1 MGCDAS
7 AVIVR
12 GYNKADCVLILS
24 FHKNTLSKGKTSVTG
39 LDLRAA
45 TLNISGGEKTF
56 EEFPNDTQQSRKEA
70 LKILIK
76 RLNASLICLQE
87 VSQHIDADG
96 FTISVM
102 EDINHTGGYDYSFF
116 GETLSMETHMQVKK
130 DVMVKGIFKDWW
142 NWSKGNSI
150 HAKFPF
156 ARLGDPYSP
165 GVPRNIPLFK
175 PPSYEG
181 TRDTEPRFAILSRL
195 KVPPYPF
202 VINLHLSTLVNE
214 RPPGSFPEIME
225 GSRNLRNQQVKRLL
239 DMVRTYILDRGE
251 PLILAGDFNATEDEY
266 CISQLLESEN
276 KFMRLIPEN
285 EAPTHHAMEKPIDH
299 IFFYP
304 KERLIS
310 YSCRV
315 EIGDLSRRASDH
327 LPVVADLQIK

>member
-1 MGCDAS
+1 MGIIKPYVTSEND
-7 AVIVR
+7 
-12 GYNKADCVLILS
+12 
-24 FHKNTLSKGKTSVTG
+24 SKKQFIQGKKSVTG
-39 LDLRAA
+39 LDLRVA

-56 EEFPNDTQQSRKEA
+56 EEFPNDTLQSRKEA

-76 RLNASLICLQE
+76 RLDASLLCLQE

-102 EDINHTGGYDYSFF
+102 EEINHTGGYDYSFF
-116 GETLSMETHMQVKK
+116 GETLSMETHLQVKK
-130 DVMVKGIFKDWW
+130 GVMVKGIFKDWW
-142 NWSKGNSI
+142 DWSKGNSI

-156 ARLGDPYSP
+156 ARLGDPFSP
-165 GVPRNIPLFK
+165 GVPRNIPLFQ
-175 PPSYEG
+175 PPTYEG
-181 TRDTEPRFAILSRL
+181 TRDTEPRFAVLSRL
-195 KVPPYPF
+195 KTPPYPF

-214 RPPGSFPEIME
+214 RTPGSIPEITE

-239 DMVRTYILDRGE
+239 DLVRHNILEKKE

-266 CISQLLESEN
+266 CLSQLLETEN

-285 EAPTHHAMEKPIDH
+285 EAPTHHSLEKPIDH

-304 KERLIS
+304 KERLLG
-310 YSCRV
+310 YSCRIEV
-315 EIGDLSRRASDH
+315 GDLSRRASDH